1 MAVAS
6 HNGTVYTFKTG
17 PRDGLGFKRS
27 ARIAT
32 GTSLLHVDW
41 SEDSANLQAV
51 SLDFN
56 LVFVDVRYNHSVFK
70 KRMSKISD

>member
-17 PRDGLGFKRS
+17 PRDGLGFKRA

-32 GTSLLHVDW
+32 GVSLLHLDW
-41 SEDSANLQAV
+41 SEDSVHLQVLIGKLTILQFHLTAHHTFDR
-51 SLDFN
+51 L
-56 LVFVDVRYNHSVFK
+56 
-70 KRMSKISD
+70 